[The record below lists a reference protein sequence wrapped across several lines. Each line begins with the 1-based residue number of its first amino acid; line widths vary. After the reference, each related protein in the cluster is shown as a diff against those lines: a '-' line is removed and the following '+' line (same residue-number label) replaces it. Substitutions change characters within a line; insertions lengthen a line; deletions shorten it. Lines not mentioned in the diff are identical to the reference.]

1 MNAIK
6 ISNSVSQSFNDL
18 WFNSVNGCQQ
28 STLWI
33 CNTEEVPITAITIHE
48 LETKLIL
55 KIHIYDIHLFNLS
68 LKITPETI
76 LLQGE
81 PTEEAGV
88 KGYFRP
94 NGFESLIPLPHV
106 VQPERCWAQIQTDGL
121 TIHLVKQLRF
131 QQSKIQIQ
139 LPRLNSLDSVDS
151 VIG

>member
-1 MNAIK
+1 MNAVK
-6 ISNSVSQSFNDL
+6 ISNNVSQSFNDL

-68 LKITPETI
+68 LKITPETL

-81 PTEEAGV
+81 PNEEAGV
-88 KGYFRP
+88 EGYFRP
-94 NGFESLIPLPHV
+94 NGFKSLIPLPHPV
-106 VQPERCWAQIQTDGL
+106 EPEQYCTDLQMNGLKIQL
-121 TIHLVKQLRF
+121 AKQLNFR
-131 QQSKIQIQ
+131 QSQIQIQ
-139 LPRLNSLDSVDS
+139 LQ
-151 VIG
+151 G